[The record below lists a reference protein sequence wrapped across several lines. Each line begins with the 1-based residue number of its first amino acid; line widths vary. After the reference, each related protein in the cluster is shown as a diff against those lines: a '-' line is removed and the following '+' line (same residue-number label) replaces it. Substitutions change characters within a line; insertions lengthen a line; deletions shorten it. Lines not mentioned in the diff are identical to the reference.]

1 LSGLLEPFPAAPPRS
16 ATALPPHAPGLRI
29 GLLGGS
35 FNPAHEG
42 HRLASLTAL
51 KRLGL
56 DAVWWLATPGNPL
69 KDNADLPA
77 LASRVQQARVVARHP
92 AIKVTGVEAAFRT
105 RHTARTLRALI
116 ARCPGVRFVWLMGT
130 DNLVQFHRWRDWRAI
145 AALMPIGVIDRPGS
159 THSAARSRAATALG
173 RWRLD
178 ESDGLLLPTEPAPA
192 WMLIHG
198 PRSDASSTALREI
211 RARQA

>member
-1 LSGLLEPFPAAPPRS
+1 MSDAGKSCPVALRRG
-16 ATALPPHAPGLRI
+16 ATALPPHAPGLRV
-29 GLLGGS
+29 GLLGGT

-56 DAVWWLATPGNPL
+56 DAVWWLVTPGNPL
-69 KDNADLPA
+69 KDNAGLPS
-77 LASRVQQARVVARHP
+77 LAYRVQQAQAVACHP
-92 AIKVTGVEAAFRT
+92 AIKVTGVEAALRT
-105 RHTARTLRALI
+105 RHTARTLRVLI
-116 ARCPGVRFVWLMGT
+116 ARCPRVRFVWLMGA
-130 DNLVQFHRWRDWRAI
+130 DNLTQFHRWRDWRTI

-159 THSAARSRAATALG
+159 THQASRSRAAIALG

-178 ESDGLLLPTEPAPA
+178 ERDGLLLPTEPAPA

-198 PRSDASSTALREI
+198 PLSPVSSTALREI
-211 RARQA
+211 GDRQN